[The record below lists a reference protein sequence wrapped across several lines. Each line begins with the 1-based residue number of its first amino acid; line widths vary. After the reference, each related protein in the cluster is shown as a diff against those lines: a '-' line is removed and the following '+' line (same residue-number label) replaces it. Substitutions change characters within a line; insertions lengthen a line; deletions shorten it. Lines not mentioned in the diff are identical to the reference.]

1 MALRSFRGAASNST
15 VVFTGQS
22 FNRELLDSGAANSTN
37 GSSVVLAA
45 GASASFYLTSATSVP
60 NLTTALT
67 GSWEASI
74 QFQTVAPT
82 NVFCKF
88 RVHRISVSGTTPT
101 ILASTEYSAEIQARA
116 INTPYIANTDGTDL
130 GTFSSAHR
138 IAVEWTI
145 RNAGASSITPQ
156 PSFGTFA
163 RYVRTPIQSSA
174 AVGWVGF
181 AGQAAYR
188 PISYSEGTIRGV
200 KRTGF
205 VRNSITSSGTATGTK
220 GGSNFS
226 GSVTGVSTSTGT
238 VAAGKQGYAGSISG
252 ASTSSG
258 TIAAGKQGYLG
269 SITGSSTT
277 SGTIAAGKQ
286 GYTGAVSGAI
296 TSAGTVAA
304 GLQGYSGAAA
314 GSSTSTGS
322 AQGIPYPPPQP
333 QPDAAQG
340 STMRQWNQ
348 DFGDDR
354 PRIIQLQGR
363 ANVQRLYAVGTVFGA
378 TGFAGFSTSVT
389 QSAGSANGLLGYY
402 GGVQQLRL
410 LVKHRAHGKARP
422 DLRENRELL
431 LLIGEL

>member
-15 VVFTGQS
+15 VAFTGQA
-22 FNRELLDSGAANSTN
+22 FNRELLDTGAANGTN

-45 GASASFYLTSATSVP
+45 GASASFYITSATSVP

-67 GSWEASI
+67 GSWEAAI

-138 IAVEWTI
+138 IAIEWTL
-145 RNAGASSITPQ
+145 RNAGGASITPQ
-156 PSFGTFA
+156 PSFGTFS

-174 AVGWVGF
+174 VVGWTGF
-181 AGQAAYR
+181 VGQAAYR

-220 GGSNFS
+220 GGSDFS
-226 GSVTGVSTSTGT
+226 GSVTG
-238 VAAGKQGYAGSISG
+238 I
-252 ASTSSG
+252 STSSG
-258 TIAAGKQGYLG
+258 TIAAGR
-269 SITGSSTT
+269 
-277 SGTIAAGKQ
+277 Q
-286 GYTGAVSGAI
+286 GYTGAATGAS
-296 TSAGTVAA
+296 TSSGTVAA
-304 GLQGYSGAAA
+304 GTQGYSGSST

-322 AQGIPYPPPQP
+322 ANGTPGPTPEPPTGGAIFYDWNRVYDQKKPEPQLV
-333 QPDAAQG
+333 A
-340 STMRQWNQ
+340 
-348 DFGDDR
+348 
-354 PRIIQLQGR
+354 
-363 ANVQRLYAVGTVFGA
+363 
-378 TGFAGFSTSVT
+378 FAGRTMLTASYSFATVRGVAGFT
-389 QSAGSANGLLGYY
+389 GLTDGTTATAGSGYGGLGYY
-402 GGVQQLRL
+402 GAVQQLQLR
-410 LVKHRAHGKARP
+410 VKHRAMGKARL
-422 DLRENRELL
+422 DVRGNKELL